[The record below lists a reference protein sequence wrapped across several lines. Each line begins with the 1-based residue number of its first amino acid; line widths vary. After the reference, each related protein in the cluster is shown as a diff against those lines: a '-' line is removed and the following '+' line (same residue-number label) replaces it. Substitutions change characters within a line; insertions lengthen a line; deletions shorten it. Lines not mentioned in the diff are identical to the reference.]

1 MDSGFRII
9 STVQMPSILWHV
21 NRRLAGT
28 VLQHQDLQCPKVIK
42 PGSACAEPSG
52 SAGWVFL
59 GRAQGY
65 FSCA

>member
-9 STVQMPSILWHV
+9 CTVQCPRYSGMLTEGWPGLCCS
-21 NRRLAGT
+21 
-28 VLQHQDLQCPKVIK
+28 HQDLQCPKVIK
-42 PGSACAEPSG
+42 PRSAQAEPSG

-59 GRAQGY
+59 GRAQAY